1 MFKVKVLQSE
11 TKIFS
16 SEEHFAQT
24 VNEGLSLKNKCLPSW
39 LIFDNTGSEIF
50 KKITELEE
58 YLPAACEFEII
69 HHHKNHISKLITEK
83 QFNLIELGAG
93 DGCKTKILIEHF
105 LNKKLDFHY
114 FPIDI
119 SNGAITNLVKS
130 LENNHSDT
138 SLQTT
143 GLIGDYFEGLKAITQ
158 NESKQNL
165 ILFLGVTLNNMGLEK
180 TRSFLKNLRGS
191 LSPKDFLLT
200 GFDLMKKPKLLYSAY
215 NNALFEEF
223 NLHLLDRINEE
234 LDANFNR
241 NNFTQQGQYNPKTR
255 AVESYLYSTQNQT
268 VRINALS
275 KDFHFKAWEA
285 MQTEQSFKYTL
296 KEIENLATENG
307 FEVVEH
313 LFDSKKYFLDSVWRV
328 TY

>member
-114 FPIDI
+114 
-119 SNGAITNLVKS
+119 LS
-130 LENNHSDT
+130 LIH
-138 SLQTT
+138 
-143 GLIGDYFEGLKAITQ
+143 I
-158 NESKQNL
+158 
-165 ILFLGVTLNNMGLEK
+165 
-180 TRSFLKNLRGS
+180 
-191 LSPKDFLLT
+191 
-200 GFDLMKKPKLLYSAY
+200 
-215 NNALFEEF
+215 
-223 NLHLLDRINEE
+223 
-234 LDANFNR
+234 
-241 NNFTQQGQYNPKTR
+241 
-255 AVESYLYSTQNQT
+255 
-268 VRINALS
+268 
-275 KDFHFKAWEA
+275 
-285 MQTEQSFKYTL
+285 
-296 KEIENLATENG
+296 
-307 FEVVEH
+307 
-313 LFDSKKYFLDSVWRV
+313 
-328 TY
+328 